1 MTKDNVERDVKQHII
16 IILRRCFLQTEG
28 IHIYFPSLK
37 RTYWFWCGPSW
48 RWHLLSCLHNIFW
61 THGWILTR
69 FSWICNL
76 DITKNIRF
84 WWPWHNFQGHSSR
97 KTENWQW
104 EGWVG
109 VYFSENSYLF
119 SYYVLCVLIRSDL
132 YAFVENYLCDN
143 RSNLVLWVSLIC
155 FKNLGKVLF
164 HCNLLDVKFYNN
176 NSKKTKT
183 KQANKTQLKN
193 AYICWSCN

>member
-1 MTKDNVERDVKQHII
+1 M
-16 IILRRCFLQTEG
+16 
-28 IHIYFPSLK
+28 
-37 RTYWFWCGPSW
+37 
-48 RWHLLSCLHNIFW
+48 
-61 THGWILTR
+61 
-69 FSWICNL
+69 
-76 DITKNIRF
+76 
-84 WWPWHNFQGHSSR
+84 
-97 KTENWQW
+97 
-104 EGWVG
+104 G

-193 AYICWSCN
+193 AYIC